1 MIRFECFGHIL
12 SIKSNGK
19 RSWACWAK
27 RIKSDIIFLSIFW
40 LWSVYPFLISIFLRL
55 LIYLCVP
62 FVFQICRLSADWVY
76 SCYQPSSQ
84 FVCCYSLWYD
94 PSHQLRYSRPLISSS
109 NYFDFY
115 FYPVFVW
122 IDSIHLPSCCRVLY
136 KYTFCHN
143 ALCLFLPVEW
153 KCVSILFLLH
163 GVWRQ
168 GTPYLLLCIGCPIAF
183 RLLSTIY

>member
-1 MIRFECFGHIL
+1 MSL
-12 SIKSNGK
+12 LGK
-19 RSWACWAK
+19 TNKVWDYFFIDFLALIC
-27 RIKSDIIFLSIFW
+27 LSIFDFNILATSYLFMCSFCISNMPFIGW
-40 LWSVYPFLISIFLRL
+40 LSLFM
-55 LIYLCVP
+55 
-62 FVFQICRLSADWVY
+62 LSTVI
-76 SCYQPSSQ
+76 PQ